1 MGINN
6 YTIWLVLLYLLVAN
20 ITTITYLVICI
31 PVCWRAWTLA
41 NALVADTLAANA
53 LAADA
58 LVTNTLAAGAL
69 VPTHWANALGQLTGS
84 RLIGG

>member
-1 MGINN
+1 M
-6 YTIWLVLLYLLVAN
+6 
-20 ITTITYLVICI
+20 
-31 PVCWRAWTLA
+31 
-41 NALVADTLAANA
+41 ADTLAANA

-84 RLIGG
+84 